1 MAFEDDAMEPR
12 LPVDAKAFLRIGE
25 PLVIEASCAQASIRF
40 EGPIIEQAR
49 TKAVS
54 EEEAREPYR
63 PPREHP
69 LLLRVPRGVGRRGRR
84 HWVLGAALGAHPSLE
99 AS

>member
-12 LPVDAKAFLRIGE
+12 LPVNAKAFLCIGE
-25 PLVIEASCAQASIRF
+25 PLVIEASCAQTSIRF

-54 EEEAREPYR
+54 EEEAREHIDR
-63 PPREHP
+63 LGNT

-84 HWVLGAALGAHPSLE
+84 HWVLGAA
-99 AS
+99 